1 MVLVVV
7 AALAALL
14 GGSSP
19 TAAAPDLRSLL
30 ADAPGFSWREASGG
44 DPNVIEGP
52 FTATSYA
59 DFVARSSGSGGS
71 TLSALNDDG
80 FNGGYG
86 REWQQLG
93 SHDLLIERVF
103 QFDSA
108 SGASS
113 FYADIKSNTESRATY
128 QGTIPAAST
137 IPNSF
142 GAILK
147 DPKFPTQWRVDFHR
161 DNRIFVVHTDS
172 DTSDLAS
179 LAVSQ
184 AEKEYNPGTSAG
196 QQAPPWLKPVLY
208 GGVAV
213 VLVIFLAGLVTLVL
227 LVSRPRP
234 AAAAAAPIQMSPDG
248 AYWWDGAR
256 WRSTAADPPPG
267 LRPPGS

>member
-1 MVLVVV
+1 VVLVAV
-7 AALAALL
+7 AALAAVL

-19 TAAAPDLRSLL
+19 SAAAPDLRSLL
-30 ADAPGFSWREASGG
+30 ADAPGFSWREASR
-44 DPNVIEGP
+44 DNPNVIEGP

-59 DFVARSSGSGGS
+59 DFVASSSGSGGS

-86 REWQQLG
+86 REWRQLG

-147 DPKFPTQWRVDFHR
+147 DPKFPTQWRVDFHK

-208 GGVAV
+208 GVAV

-227 LVSRPRP
+227 LVSRRRP